1 MLAVCITVR
10 VRCEHAFGKDGLHS
24 MHHAAGL
31 VGGGRVGGR
40 GLEASSA
47 CIAEAHMTCLT
58 VGNRAAP
65 PIGANAVLELEL
77 LTNSTVRG

>member
-1 MLAVCITVR
+1 M
-10 VRCEHAFGKDGLHS
+10 RCEHVFGKDGVHS

-47 CIAEAHMTCLT
+47 CLKQANMTFLT

>member
-1 MLAVCITVR
+1 M
-10 VRCEHAFGKDGLHS
+10 
-24 MHHAAGL
+24 
-31 VGGGRVGGR
+31 GGGRVGGR

-47 CIAEAHMTCLT
+47 CITEANMTRLT

-77 LTNSTVRG
+77 LTNSTLRG

>member
-1 MLAVCITVR
+1 MSMCLGKTGFTPCIT
-10 VRCEHAFGKDGLHS
+10 
-24 MHHAAGL
+24 L

-47 CIAEAHMTCLT
+47 CLKQANMTFLT

-65 PIGANAVLELEL
+65 PIGANAALELEL